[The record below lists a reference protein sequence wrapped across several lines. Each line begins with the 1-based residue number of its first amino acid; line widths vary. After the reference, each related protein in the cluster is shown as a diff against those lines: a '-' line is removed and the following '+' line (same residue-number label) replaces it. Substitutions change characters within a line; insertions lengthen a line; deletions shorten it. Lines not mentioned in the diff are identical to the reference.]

1 MKLKLQRRDFTDNST
16 IGAIYVDNI
25 FQCYTLEDTDRHLED
40 GNAKIYGQTA
50 IPRGR
55 YQVIITYSNRFKK
68 ELPLLQNVPGFTGVR
83 IHSGNGPDDTEGC
96 ILVGTG
102 ISSNKADWLLNSRAA
117 FSVLFDRIDSALL
130 RGEEVTLEIV

>member
-25 FQCYTLEDTDRHLED
+25 FQCYTLEDTDRHLEE
-40 GNAKIYGQTA
+40 GNEKIYGQTA
-50 IPRGR
+50 IPRGK
-55 YQVIITYSNRFKK
+55 YDVFITYSNRFQK
-68 ELPLLQNVPGFTGVR
+68 ELPLLKDVPGFSGVR
-83 IHSGNGPDDTEGC
+83 IHPGNGPEDTEGC

-117 FSVLFDRIDSALL
+117 FSVLFEKIDSALQ
-130 RGEEVTLEIV
+130 RGEEVSLEIV